1 MGFKMRKN
9 EIDWIRN
16 IAILMLFPYH
26 TAVIFD
32 NMGSF
37 FIKAQ
42 YSHKLATIFIAS
54 TFFWYMPL
62 LFFLAGASTYH
73 AFGKRSTKAYI
84 RERCVKLLVPL
95 IIGILT
101 VVPSQVY
108 YALKWRGE
116 YTGNV
121 FEFYRN
127 FLFRFTDFKGTDGAF
142 TPAHLWFIMFLFVIS
157 LMAIPIIKW
166 INTEKGI
173 RFIDASKRKF
183 LNHRGFFLVYG
194 IFMIAE
200 IVPRLGD
207 KSLMQNLL
215 LFVFGYICYSDE
227 DFINKIDLKRRK
239 CLIISIIGTIIS
251 VTVYIIVSKLVQPRM
266 ALVILVICTNAIVIP
281 AILSIVG
288 YGRRFLT
295 KHNWLLKKLN
305 AHSFYIYILHQPI
318 LIACAYYILPLNMA
332 GVIKVSLILMLSFI
346 LTLIACLILNRIL
359 KGVSVLINR
368 VIELFGNIVGI

>member
-1 MGFKMRKN
+1 MRRN

-42 YSHKLATIFIAS
+42 HSHHFATIFIAS

-84 RERCVKLLVPL
+84 KERCTKLLLPL
-95 IIGILT
+95 MIGILT

-108 YALKWRGE
+108 YALKWRGI

-121 FEFYRN
+121 FQFYKN
-127 FLFRFTDFKGTDGAF
+127 FLFKFTDFKGTDGAF

-157 LMAIPIIKW
+157 LLAIPIIKW
-166 INTEKGI
+166 INTEKGND
-173 RFIDASKRKF
+173 FINSAKRKF
-183 LNHRGFFLVYG
+183 LNYKGFFLAYV

-200 IVPRLGD
+200 IIPRLGD
-207 KSLMQNLL
+207 KSLTQNLL
-215 LFVFGYICYSDE
+215 LFIFGYICYSDE
-227 DFINKIDLKRRK
+227 EFIDKIDLKRRK
-239 CLIISIIGTIIS
+239 SLIIAVVGTVLS
-251 VTVYIIVSKLVQPRM
+251 VAIYSFVSKILHPRM
-266 ALVILVICTNAIVIP
+266 AIVILVVCTNAVVIP
-281 AILSIVG
+281 AIIAIVG

-305 AHSFYIYILHQPI
+305 EHSFYIYILHQPI
-318 LIACAYYILPLNMA
+318 LIACAYYVLPTDIP
-332 GVIKVSLILMLSFI
+332 GFVKVSLILTISFI
-346 LTLIACLILNRIL
+346 FTLISCFILNLVLKFVYMVMNKIIEIL
-359 KGVSVLINR
+359 A
-368 VIELFGNIVGI
+368 GIDGI

>member
-1 MGFKMRKN
+1 MGFEMRRN

-16 IAILMLFPYH
+16 IAIIMLFPYH

-42 YSHKLATIFIAS
+42 HSNQLATIFIAS

-73 AFGKRSTKAYI
+73 AFGKRSTRAYI
-84 RERCVKLLVPL
+84 KERCTKLLFPL

-108 YALKWRGE
+108 YALKWRGV

-157 LMAIPIIKW
+157 LIAIPIIKW
-166 INTEKGI
+166 INTDKGLG
-173 RFIDASKRKF
+173 FVQSAKNKY
-183 LNHRGFFLVYG
+183 LNYKGFFVVYA
-194 IFMIAE
+194 IFMVAE
-200 IVPRLGD
+200 IIPRLGD
-207 KSLMQNLL
+207 KSLVQNLL
-215 LFVFGYICYSDE
+215 LFLFGYICYSDE
-227 DFINKIDLKRRK
+227 DFIEKIDMKKRK
-239 CLIISIIGTIIS
+239 CLIIAIIGTVLS
-251 VTVYIIVSKLVQPRM
+251 VTIYSLSVKWVQPRM
-266 ALVILVICTNAIVIP
+266 SLVILVICTNAVVIP
-281 AILSIVG
+281 AILAILG

-305 AHSFYIYILHQPI
+305 KHSFYIYILHQPI
-318 LIACAYYILPLNMA
+318 LIACAYYILPLEIV
-332 GVIKVSLILMLSFI
+332 GYIKVSLILVISFI
-346 LTLIACLILNRIL
+346 FTLIACIVLNIFLRAVSYILSRLIEVFG
-359 KGVSVLINR
+359 GVS
-368 VIELFGNIVGI
+368 GA

>member
-1 MGFKMRKN
+1 
-9 EIDWIRN
+9 
-16 IAILMLFPYH
+16 
-26 TAVIFD
+26 
-32 NMGSF
+32 
-37 FIKAQ
+37 
-42 YSHKLATIFIAS
+42 
-54 TFFWYMPL
+54 MPL

-359 KGVSVLINR
+359 KVVSVLINR

>member
-1 MGFKMRKN
+1 MRRN

-37 FIKAQ
+37 FIKAE
-42 YSHKLATIFIAS
+42 YSNTIATNFIAT

-73 AFGKRSTKAYI
+73 AFGKRNTRTYI
-84 RERCVKLLVPL
+84 KERCSKLLVPL
-95 IIGILT
+95 VIGILT

-108 YALKWRGE
+108 YALRWRGE

-127 FLFRFTDFKGTDGAF
+127 FLFRVTDFKGTDGAF

-157 LMAIPIIKW
+157 LLAIPIIKW
-166 INTEKGI
+166 INTDKGEL
-173 RFIDASKRKF
+173 FIDSAKSKY
-183 LNHRGFFLVYG
+183 LNYKGFFLAYG
-194 IFMIAE
+194 IFMMAE
-200 IVPRLGD
+200 LVPRLGD
-207 KSLMQNLL
+207 KSLIQNLL
-215 LFVFGYICYSDE
+215 IFIFGYICYSDE
-227 DFINKIDLKRRK
+227 DFTNKIDLKRKK
-239 CLIISIIGTIIS
+239 CLVISIIGTVIS
-251 VTVYIIVSKLVQPRM
+251 VTVYNLAYTVVPPRL
-266 ALVILVICTNAIVIP
+266 ALVILVICTNAVVIP
-281 AILSIVG
+281 VILTIIG

-295 KHNWLLKKLN
+295 KNNWLLKKLN

-318 LIACAYYILPLNMA
+318 LIACAYYILPLNMS
-332 GVIKVSLILMLSFI
+332 GIIKVSLILILSLTI
-346 LTLIACLILNRIL
+346 TLIACFILNKFL
-359 KGVSVLINR
+359 KAVSRLINWAL
-368 VIELFGNIVGI
+368 ELFGGIVGV